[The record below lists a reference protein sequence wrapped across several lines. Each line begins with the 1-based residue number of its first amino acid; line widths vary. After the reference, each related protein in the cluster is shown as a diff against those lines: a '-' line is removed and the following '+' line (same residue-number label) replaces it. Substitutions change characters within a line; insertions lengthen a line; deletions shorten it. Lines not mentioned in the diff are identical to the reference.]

1 MYSPYLQD
9 LCLFVGQSEVYDKG
23 ALLLDKLAR
32 ISATGMQIH
41 RIVEFHSEPI
51 STLLEEEQAI
61 SSSIQNGS
69 IVYGMVDGSMILTRH
84 QGWKEVKIGRVF
96 ENSSIYELSS
106 SRNCLGHSEYIAHL
120 GSHTAFEEKMS
131 VLTDKYADLED
142 DLIFINDGAKWIW
155 KWISSAY
162 PKATQILDYYHAV
175 EHLGDFAALYIKDK
189 KTQKKWIETNAE
201 LLKKQGVVPLIC
213 LLEGLNISSKKIR
226 KEKEKLLNYYKN
238 NINRMDY
245 PTYLKKEL
253 LIGSGAV
260 EAAHRTVSQK
270 RLKLSGQ
277 RWTEKGAQNV
287 LDLRVVNLS
296 DRWEEVQNM
305 LRAA

>member
-9 LCLFVGQSEVYDKG
+9 LCLFVGQEETYSRGV
-23 ALLLDKLAR
+23 LLLDKLAR
-32 ISATGMQIH
+32 ISADSMQIY
-41 RIVEFHSEPI
+41 RCVESYSEAVSI
-51 STLLEEEQAI
+51 LLEEEQPTKI
-61 SSSIQNGS
+61 TQKLSK
-69 IVYGMVDGSMILTRH
+69 VYGMVDGSMILTRH

-96 ENSSIYELSS
+96 EDASIYNLHN
-106 SRNCLGHSEYIAHL
+106 SRNWLGYSEYMAHL
-120 GSHTAFEEKMS
+120 GSHTEFEEKMS
-131 VLTDKYADLED
+131 VITDKYAALEEN
-142 DLIFINDGAKWIW
+142 LIFINDGAKWIW
-155 KWISSAY
+155 NWIASAY

-175 EHLGDFAALYIKDK
+175 EHLGNFATLYIKDK
-189 KTQKKWIETNAE
+189 QLRAKWVEKNAE
-201 LLKKQGVVPLIC
+201 LLKKQGVESLIT
-213 LLEGLNISSKKIR
+213 LLEELDISTKSIQ

-238 NINRMDY
+238 NRNRMDY

-287 LDLRVVNLS
+287 LNLRVLNLS
-296 DRWEEVQNM
+296 DRWIDVQNM

>member
-9 LCLFVGQSEVYDKG
+9 LCLFVGQSEVYNKG

-32 ISATGMQIH
+32 ISATGIQIH
-41 RIVEFHSEPI
+41 RIVESHSESI
-51 STLLEEEQAI
+51 STLLEEEQPI

-69 IVYGMVDGSMILTRH
+69 LVYGMIDGSMILTRH

-96 ENSSIYELSS
+96 ENNSIYELSS
-106 SRNCLGHSEYIAHL
+106 SRNWLGHSEYIAHL
-120 GSHTAFEEKMS
+120 GSHTEFEEKMS
-131 VLTDKYADLED
+131 VFTDKYADLEE
-142 DLIFINDGAKWIW
+142 DLIFINDGARWIW
-155 KWISSAY
+155 KWIDSAY

-175 EHLGDFAALYIKDK
+175 EHLGDFAALYIQDK
-189 KTQKKWIETNAE
+189 KKRKKWIATNAE

-213 LLEGLNISSKKIR
+213 LLEGLEVSSKKVK

-260 EAAHRTVSQK
+260 EAAHRTISQK

-277 RWTEKGAQNV
+277 RWTKKGAQNV